1 MTFREKLVELGACA
15 SAREWVGDRTLEQAW
30 AECVEPEW
38 LIWLARKTGEGG
50 SWGAL
55 ACEAARAVLH
65 LIPEGEGRPRLAVE
79 AAERCLADPSEANYA
94 AAANAAANAAAYA
107 TNAAAYAAA
116 YAADAAN
123 AAASAA
129 AYAAAT
135 NITYAADAADA
146 ANAAAYAA
154 ARAAN
159 KTKICRI
166 VRRHVNVEGIRTR
179 LELR

>member
-1 MTFREKLVELGACA
+1 MTFREKLVELGACE

-55 ACEAARAVLH
+55 ACEAARPVLH

-79 AAERCLADPSEANYA
+79 AAERYLADPSEANYV
-94 AAANAAANAAAYA
+94 AAAYA
-107 TNAAAYAAA
+107 ANVTYAAANSANAAYAADAAYAAAYAA

-123 AAASAA
+123 AAA
-129 AYAAAT
+129 YAA
-135 NITYAADAADA
+135 N
-146 ANAAAYAA
+146 AAYAA
-154 ARAAN
+154 ARAADAAN
-159 KTKICRI
+159 RTEICRI

>member
-94 AAANAAANAAAYA
+94 AAANAAA
-107 TNAAAYAAA
+107 